1 MAVLASDRQS
11 YFLSEDHPMN
21 MPTKVVSNLPSGF
34 REAITV
40 CPSANCPFSKTITS
54 LAGFACHEHKKKMLI
69 NNIYHSC
76 SSRDPEEALCL
87 FEVNINPRWLSL
99 PLIGRAIFSFLRFTV
114 CKVGRHWTEVN
125 FTGEKKAKI

>member
-1 MAVLASDRQS
+1 MQKNISV
-11 YFLSEDHPMN
+11 SEDHPMN

-69 NNIYHSC
+69 NNNTTTLNYFFYKS
-76 SSRDPEEALCL
+76 
-87 FEVNINPRWLSL
+87 
-99 PLIGRAIFSFLRFTV
+99 AIFLFPERRVTVFLQTSQY
-114 CKVGRHWTEVN
+114 C
-125 FTGEKKAKI
+125 